1 MPNKGRENCMEI
13 LKVSSKSN
21 PNLVAGALAAVLR
34 ESSHAEL
41 QAVGAGAVNQAVKA
55 IAITRSFIADEGLDL
70 ICVPS
75 FSDVNID
82 GVGKT
87 AIRIAVSSSAAP
99 TGDIGVSK
107 E

>member
-1 MPNKGRENCMEI
+1 MEI

-82 GVGKT
+82 GVDKT
-87 AIRIAVSSSAAP
+87 AIRIAVSSTVP
-99 TGDIGVSK
+99 VDGNIGVSK

>member
-1 MPNKGRENCMEI
+1 MEI

-82 GVGKT
+82 GVDKT
-87 AIRIAVSSSAAP
+87 AIRIDVSSTVP
-99 TGDIGVSK
+99 VDGNIGVSK